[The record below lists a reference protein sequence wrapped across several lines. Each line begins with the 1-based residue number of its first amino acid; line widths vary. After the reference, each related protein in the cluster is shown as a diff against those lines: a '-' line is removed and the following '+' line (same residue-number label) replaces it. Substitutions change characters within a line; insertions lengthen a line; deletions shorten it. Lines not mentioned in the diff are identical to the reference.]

1 MKKNINLGKVLTII
15 FLIQTGIIFLAMY
28 TKIDKWI
35 TSKFIGIYIFSIVIY
50 ILYIATMTII
60 NIRKLERRDLKKRVF
75 RFTKSFILFSL
86 LNYICNY
93 FKVSNSGLLNGI
105 SIAFGGAFGISFW
118 DVVFLKKKEKYSLD
132 YVYRKNN
139 IK

>member
-15 FLIQTGIIFLAMY
+15 FLIQTGIVFFAIY

-35 TSKFIGIYIFSIVIY
+35 NGKFIGIYISFI
-50 ILYIATMTII
+50 ILYLIYIATMTII

-75 RFTKSFILFSL
+75 TFAKSFILFSV

-93 FKVSNSGLLNGI
+93 FKISNSGLLNAI
-105 SIAFGGAFGISFW
+105 SIAFGGAFGIAFW

-132 YVYRKNN
+132 YVYKKDN

>member
-15 FLIQTGIIFLAMY
+15 FLIQTGIVFFAIY

-35 TSKFIGIYIFSIVIY
+35 TGKFIGIYISFI
-50 ILYIATMTII
+50 ILYLIYIATMTII

-75 RFTKSFILFSL
+75 TFAKSFILFSV

-93 FKVSNSGLLNGI
+93 FKISNSGLLNAI
-105 SIAFGGAFGISFW
+105 SIAFGGAFGIAFW

-132 YVYRKNN
+132 YVYKKDN